1 MYPRSHPR
9 SGPSSAAPSWKAVET
24 IPPKLAVP
32 HGCRAIVSRSFTQ
45 HSTVTSPGTPR
56 FSRSY
61 ALGAISTYECPFSDS
76 ANSAGGARDTTVT
89 EDGAEGCSAKARSA
103 VSLRRREGEGGAMVR
118 GGNRCVCNEGRAS
131 FLSFPF
137 QKTCR
142 RVTHKLCR
150 EAPPSKLRM

>member
-24 IPPKLAVP
+24 TPPTLAVP

-76 ANSAGGARDTTVT
+76 ANSAGGARDTT
-89 EDGAEGCSAKARSA
+89 EDGAEGRSEKARSA
-103 VSLRRREGEGGAMVR
+103 VSLRRREGEGGAMIR
-118 GGNRCVCNEGRAS
+118 GGNSRVCNGGGGRR
-131 FLSFPF
+131 SFPSLSR
-137 QKTCR
+137 TLAG
-142 RVTHKLCR
+142 V
-150 EAPPSKLRM
+150 